1 MSERW
6 YTSGLQFQCKQC
18 GRCCTGEP
26 GYVWVSEAEIEQIA
40 AELGFDRLQFE
51 AVFVRTI
58 SGLGKSLVEFEQGDC
73 CLFDPVK
80 RTCQVYESRPVQCR
94 SWPFWK
100 RNIETA
106 NSWKKTAKFCP
117 GCNRGP
123 LFSQEQI
130 DEQEK
135 KIEI

>member
-1 MSERW
+1 MPETW
-6 YTSGLQFQCKQC
+6 YKSGLQFQCKQC

-26 GYVWVSEAEIEQIA
+26 GYVWVSETEIEQIA

-51 AVFVRTI
+51 STFVRTI

-73 CLFDPVK
+73 CLFDPEK
-80 RTCQVYESRPVQCR
+80 KTCRAYESRPVQCKT
-94 SWPFWK
+94 WPFWK

-106 NSWKKTAKFCP
+106 NGWKKTAKFCP

-123 LFSQEQI
+123 LFAQEQI
-130 DEQEK
+130 DALEK
-135 KIEI
+135 KIKI